1 MLSADDASVDAK
13 RPAHHGSQLLRDAAK
28 VENAI
33 WPLFA
38 NPQTRCKRWSVCCT
52 IYARRLRLTVRVLFD
67 WEVGCGFWLFSYDVR
82 LNYRRNIGTED

>member
-13 RPAHHGSQLLRDAAK
+13 RPAHHGSQLLRDAEK

-38 NPQTRCKRWSVCCT
+38 NPQTRCKR
-52 IYARRLRLTVRVLFD
+52 LRLTVRVLFD
-67 WEVGCGFWLFSYDVR
+67 GEVGCGFWLFSYDVR